1 MLTKKQNTKKQKKTK
16 TLKKSPKQPAKKY
29 DYIILGG
36 GIAGL
41 YTIYKLSTKYPNK
54 TFLLLEK
61 TNRFG
66 GRVYSVQLHP
76 TNDPGYILEAGAG
89 RFSQHHINLQ
99 KLIQELGLS
108 SKIGN
113 ANANAEYYPITNK
126 TENHQSEDNNESIFS
141 QTYRL
146 DSPTQSV
153 ESLLRLVE
161 DSVLGES
168 KLSKFIAKVIISS
181 KIESREYLQ
190 KRNFLSYATAVL
202 TTEEINHIESSFGYY
217 SELVMMNAYDAI
229 QLMQQLSPTNKFHV
243 LSGGLSQIIRSLV
256 ERIKKNPNTTLYLN
270 QEVHTIHKNQNPINT
285 KTQEYN
291 IKTKT
296 DCFLAKNVIC
306 ALPKNILEQLP
317 IFQPIYKTLL
327 SKVLCGK
334 LCRIY
339 ARFHPTEE
347 IWFKDLPKITTNN
360 NIRMIIPMNPKK
372 GLIMISYSDNKYADF
387 WYDIYRKN
395 PNNNKPLV
403 EELRKE
409 IQQTTGKIIPEPMEI
424 RVFYWP
430 CGVGYWGIGANSE
443 KISRKMIQ
451 PLTKHPNIYCCG
463 EHFSE
468 KNQQWMEGALETSQK
483 VIDRIANQPK

>member
-1 MLTKKQNTKKQKKTK
+1 MKTNKKKIKSKRKTIKNTHTRPQI
-16 TLKKSPKQPAKKY
+16 Y

-41 YTIYKLSTKYPNK
+41 YTIYKLSIQYPNK

-61 TNRFG
+61 TDRFG
-66 GRVYSVQLHP
+66 GRVYSVPLHP

-89 RFSQHHINLQ
+89 RFSQQHPNLL
-99 KLIQELGLS
+99 KLIQEFGLS
-108 SKIGN
+108 SKIQN
-113 ANANAEYYPITNK
+113 ASANAEYYPIEKNNK
-126 TENHQSEDNNESIFS
+126 HPSEDNNESIFS
-141 QTYRL
+141 QTYQL
-146 DSPTQSV
+146 V
-153 ESLLRLVE
+153 EESLI
-161 DSVLGES
+161 GES
-168 KLSKFIAKVIISS
+168 KLSKLIANVIISS

-190 KRNFLSYATAVL
+190 KRNFLSYAKMIL
-202 TTEEINHIESSFGYY
+202 TSEEINHIESSFGYY

-243 LSGGLSQIIRSLV
+243 LSGGLSQIIGSLV
-256 ERIKKNPNTTLYLN
+256 ERIKKNSNATLSLH
-270 QEVHTIHKNQNPINT
+270 QEVQTIRPNPKSPT
-285 KTQEYN
+285 TEYT

-296 DCFLAKNVIC
+296 DSFLAKNVIC
-306 ALPKNILEQLP
+306 ALPKNILETLS

-327 SKVLCGK
+327 SKILCGK

-347 IWFKDLPKITTNN
+347 MWFKDLPKITTNN
-360 NIRMIIPMNPKK
+360 NLRMIIPMNPKK

-387 WYDIYRKN
+387 WYKLYQKH
-395 PNNNKPLV
+395 PNNQKPLI

-409 IQQTTGKIIPEPMEI
+409 IRQTTGKTIPEPMEI

-430 CGVGYWGIGANSE
+430 CGVGYWSIGANSQE
-443 KISRKMIQ
+443 ISRKMIQ
-451 PLTKHPNIYCCG
+451 PLTKYPNIYCCG

-483 VIDRIANQPK
+483 VIDRINTK